1 MSRSLVSVILF
12 QDSLKIDRNI
22 NLGLKSHPSF
32 SEHQWLQLDL
42 GPPTLVTGIVTK
54 GRGDKRNWVTSYS
67 VSYSNDTKIW
77 FYYKDANHL
86 EAKVD
91 PNNGSLLSSGEGREV
106 GGPGDCGPSGGLNGH
121 GEVADTSDGAGA
133 PRSL

>member
-1 MSRSLVSVILF
+1 ML
-12 QDSLKIDRNI
+12 D
-22 NLGLKSHPSF
+22 
-32 SEHQWLQLDL
+32 HQWLQMDL

-54 GRGDKRNWVTSYS
+54 GRGDKKNWVTSYS

-91 PNNGSLLSSGEGREV
+91 NTSRTGGGNYHVSCGATCHISDIFITLSKCPGLLGNNHVE
-106 GGPGDCGPSGGLNGH
+106 D
-121 GEVADTSDGAGA
+121 DIT
-133 PRSL
+133 

>member
-1 MSRSLVSVILF
+1 M
-12 QDSLKIDRNI
+12 KINKNI
-22 NLGLKSHPSF
+22 NLKFKSHPSY

-91 PNNGSLLSSGEGREV
+91 NRSHSHGNYHVSCGATMSMSFKYIYKLGLTVMLSNNHVLC
-106 GGPGDCGPSGGLNGH
+106 DI
-121 GEVADTSDGAGA
+121 T
-133 PRSL
+133 